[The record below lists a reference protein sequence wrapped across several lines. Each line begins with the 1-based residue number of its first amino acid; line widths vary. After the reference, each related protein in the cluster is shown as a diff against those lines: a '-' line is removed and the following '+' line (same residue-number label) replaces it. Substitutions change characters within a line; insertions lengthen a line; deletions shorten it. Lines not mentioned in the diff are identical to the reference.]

1 MSRATPF
8 LAWAA
13 LLTATATGL
22 LLWSDD
28 TVAVVLLPAAVL
40 IVLLVAVAAVR
51 AREPAALAVPD
62 VSVSGPL
69 LALGLAGVALG
80 VAVGGWASLMGA
92 GTLVLAAIAALRER
106 RG

>member
-1 MSRATPF
+1 MRRAAPF

-13 LLTATATGL
+13 LLAVTATGL

-28 TVAVVLLPAAVL
+28 TVAVILLPAAVL
-40 IVLLVAVAAVR
+40 VALVVAAAALR
-51 AREPAALAVPD
+51 AREPVTLAVAD
-62 VSVSGPL
+62 ASISGPL

-80 VAVGGWASLMGA
+80 AAVGWWASLMGA
-92 GTLVLAAIAALRER
+92 GTLVLAAIAAVRER